1 MDPIRPIMLLMD
13 QRTLDYYS
21 KNAGEL
27 TQRYESASSQLANR
41 FRSCFSPG
49 GRVLDVG
56 CGSGRDLAEL
66 HRQGFDVFGIEGTP
80 AMAEIAVDL
89 HPELRERISVGLLPE
104 FDPPDGGEFDAVL
117 CSAVLMHIGASDLF
131 NAALSIKRCLKLN
144 GRLLLTVP
152 SERGDLVVE
161 ERDAGGRL
169 FKNYAAG
176 FLQLLFERLG
186 FRLIDQW
193 SNDDALN
200 RVGIRWVNLLF
211 HLGSVANTRPI
222 DQIEAVLNY
231 DRKTATYKYALFR
244 ALSEIATQS
253 TNAVIWRGSSTAEL
267 PVALVAENWIQYY
280 WPIVSSEQFIPQ
292 MNGEEIASPKQI
304 KFRASLRALTD
315 AHSNS
320 GAYSGFR
327 LQRNRNELSL
337 EGRRLLAKATKDVTS
352 AIVNGPVAFAGVGS
366 ERGAIFSYDR
376 ARKAILIPADLWLE
390 LSHLGYWISQAVILQ
405 WAEKTT
411 TLGPNL
417 DVAETLKLLIAKEDV
432 RSTEEARRFFSK
444 YEDLE
449 CVWTGAAI
457 RKKFDVDHVI
467 PFDLWR
473 NNDVWNLLP
482 ASPQANAKKSNKLP
496 SLALLRSRKHQICR
510 YWTALRAHNRPQFDK
525 EAQTLIT
532 LEDENWADLLFGELC
547 AAIEVTALQR
557 GIVRWNG

>member
-89 HPELRERISVGLLPE
+89 HPELGERISVGLLPE

-144 GRLLLTVP
+144 GPLLLTVP

-222 DQIEAVLNY
+222 DQICFCMRNRVC
-231 DRKTATYKYALFR
+231 DLFR
-244 ALSEIATQS
+244 AKSCCYHQLLAALPTM
-253 TNAVIWRGSSTAEL
+253 R
-267 PVALVAENWIQYY
+267 PVATFHPHSQIT
-280 WPIVSSEQFIPQ
+280 SSV
-292 MNGEEIASPKQI
+292 
-304 KFRASLRALTD
+304 
-315 AHSNS
+315 
-320 GAYSGFR
+320 
-327 LQRNRNELSL
+327 
-337 EGRRLLAKATKDVTS
+337 RLLKV
-352 AIVNGPVAFAGVGS
+352 
-366 ERGAIFSYDR
+366 
-376 ARKAILIPADLWLE
+376 DLTC
-390 LSHLGYWISQAVILQ
+390 H
-405 WAEKTT
+405 
-411 TLGPNL
+411 
-417 DVAETLKLLIAKEDV
+417 
-432 RSTEEARRFFSK
+432 
-444 YEDLE
+444 
-449 CVWTGAAI
+449 
-457 RKKFDVDHVI
+457 
-467 PFDLWR
+467 
-473 NNDVWNLLP
+473 
-482 ASPQANAKKSNKLP
+482 ANAKFTSVKRIGKVTH
-496 SLALLRSRKHQICR
+496 LA
-510 YWTALRAHNRPQFDK
+510 Y
-525 EAQTLIT
+525 
-532 LEDENWADLLFGELC
+532 
-547 AAIEVTALQR
+547 
-557 GIVRWNG
+557 